1 LPDRPNIP
9 DPESALKTE
18 VLLLQAREG
27 SQAAWEV
34 LYRRYRVLLVTAVRM
49 RIPDFIGRRFDA
61 EDVLQSAFVSVL
73 ARIRS
78 FEYQGEGSFR
88 RWLKRI
94 VLNRFQ
100 DRLRQAQREENN
112 RIAPARDGLGVD
124 LADPR
129 GRSPEEE
136 VELSDFQAHAL
147 ACMSELDEDD
157 QEVLTLRLFEKASY
171 AQAAEVLELSPP
183 AARKRY
189 HQALDRLMQR
199 IDAGGETRAP

>member
-1 LPDRPNIP
+1 MGNV
-9 DPESALKTE
+9 AH
-18 VLLLQAREG
+18 VLEARECML
-27 SQAAWEV
+27 ARIKDVRDAPAW
-34 LYRRYRVLLVTAVRM
+34 
-49 RIPDFIGRRFDA
+49 
-61 EDVLQSAFVSVL
+61 QAFVSAYGQTVYAYGRRRGLQDADAADLTQEVL
-73 ARIRS
+73 ADVARCIRT

-88 RWLKRI
+88 RWLKVI

-112 RIAPARDGLGVD
+112 GVAPARDGLGVD

-157 QEVLTLRLFEKASY
+157 QEVLTLRLFEKASH